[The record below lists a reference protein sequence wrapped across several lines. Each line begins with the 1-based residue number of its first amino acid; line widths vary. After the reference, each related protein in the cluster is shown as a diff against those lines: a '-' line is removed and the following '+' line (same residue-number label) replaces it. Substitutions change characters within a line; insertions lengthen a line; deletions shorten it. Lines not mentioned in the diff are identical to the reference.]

1 MKKWLSY
8 MLSVVMMFC
17 LLTGCGGG
25 GGTTAEPEKEGVAK
39 GYWVVEKMVMEGN
52 EFDKETMEGIFGEA
66 ESIMAL
72 AFDGEGGIDG
82 IYFGEPLKGT
92 YTGAEDALE
101 MDLMGEKATGVC
113 MDDIDFT
120 DLEVKHRLLTG
131 NFERLAGAGGEKVIK
146 QMIHT
151 QIIQQQC

>member
-1 MKKWLSY
+1 MRKWLSY
-8 MLSVVMMFC
+8 ILSAVMIVS

-25 GGTTAEPEKEGVAK
+25 GETAAPEKEGVAK

-66 ESIMAL
+66 ETIMAL
-72 AFDGEGGIDG
+72 AFNGEGGVDG

-101 MDLMGEKATGVC
+101 LDLMGE
-113 MDDIDFT
+113 
-120 DLEVKHRLLTG
+120 
-131 NFERLAGAGGEKVIK
+131 
-146 QMIHT
+146 
-151 QIIQQQC
+151 

>member
-8 MLSVVMMFC
+8 LLSVVMMFC

-25 GGTTAEPEKEGVAK
+25 GGAAEPEKEGVAK

-72 AFDGEGGIDG
+72 AFNGEGGVDG
-82 IYFGEPLKGT
+82 IYFGKP
-92 YTGAEDALE
+92 
-101 MDLMGEKATGVC
+101 
-113 MDDIDFT
+113 
-120 DLEVKHRLLTG
+120 
-131 NFERLAGAGGEKVIK
+131 
-146 QMIHT
+146 
-151 QIIQQQC
+151 